1 MPKPRRHQPSKEEL
15 LDRLPRGL
23 RPKLSA
29 KQQHDLGM
37 THVQNLDAIASGQ
50 ADLQLLMDYVEQVMT
65 WVRVAQLLDT
75 GAPEMMV
82 QLEVATRLVER
93 YGRTGRV
100 GFDGPDYQLAKVGLV
115 HMDQLASLVDEPN
128 ALAATVWARCETNAM
143 VKLAVQYREKAAA

>member
-29 KQQHDLGM
+29 QQQHDLGM

-75 GAPEMMV
+75 GVPEMMV

-143 VKLAVQYREKAAA
+143 VKLAMQYREKAAA